1 MAMGV
6 SGAMRA
12 KRGGWGKIVT
22 VVTMVAVLAVGVPS
36 GAWAAGPADTATAEA
51 AKPEKTS
58 TPRRLS
64 NSPDNIKKRECDT
77 KWKAHKKEAK
87 PTGWKPYFTF
97 MANCM

>member
-1 MAMGV
+1 MAMGE
-6 SGAMRA
+6 SGAVGAERS
-12 KRGGWGKIVT
+12 GWRVRVA
-22 VVTMVAVLAVGVPS
+22 VVTLVAILGG
-36 GAWAAGPADTATAEA
+36 GAPMAAFAAGPTDTAAAEA
-51 AKPEKTS
+51 AKPEKAS